1 MSQVHPMVQPV
12 GPQSI
17 SESGPRFYSVGQV
30 ARMLGMSA
38 MTLYRA
44 INAGDFPAI
53 RIRGRLIV
61 PARAVDEMVET
72 AISTQSVVDAAGWAP
87 EKNAGRR

>member
-1 MSQVHPMVQPV
+1 MSQVHPLSQSVAAQPT
-12 GPQSI
+12 
-17 SESGPRFYSVGQV
+17 SEPPRFYSVGQV

-44 INAGDFPAI
+44 INAGDFPTI

-61 PARAVDEMVET
+61 PARAVDEMVDA
-72 AISTQSVVDAAGWAP
+72 AIATQSVVDAAGWAP
-87 EKNAGRR
+87 VRNEASR